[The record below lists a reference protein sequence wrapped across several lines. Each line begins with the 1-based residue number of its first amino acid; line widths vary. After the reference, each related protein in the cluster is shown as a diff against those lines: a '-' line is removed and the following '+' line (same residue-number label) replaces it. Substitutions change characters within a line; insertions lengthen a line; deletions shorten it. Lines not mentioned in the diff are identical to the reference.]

1 MGGLVAVSP
10 NTFFFFVKPQL
21 HYSLHSLICIS
32 AHDIYIERLLYVKP
46 SAKNSRVRAA

>member
-1 MGGLVAVSP
+1 MGGLVAVSTNP
-10 NTFFFFVKPQL
+10 FFFLKSQL

-46 SAKNSRVRAA
+46 SAKNSRVRDA